1 LITCLK
7 GKWVVGFKDNKHC
20 LYEDGIVV
28 YSFNKVLYVGHSY
41 EGHIDKTEDLGNV
54 LIGPG
59 FIDLDA
65 IVDLDSTVLAFDNQ
79 PGWKKGR
86 IPSTHWKRRETYNR
100 EQLKFNKLY
109 SFNML
114 LLNGITTVLPIT
126 SVLYRQWAETYQE
139 FIDTADMAEMTGI
152 RAFLGPAYMSG
163 YARVNQDHSFD
174 MYFDEQKGMQGL
186 QDGINYIEHIRASYS
201 SRIDG
206 FLAPDRIEGCTPTLL
221 QETAY
226 ASKKLSSLVRL
237 HSCQGSFE
245 IDMIDKLHG
254 VSSID
259 YISKND
265 LLSERLLLPH
275 LQFLG
280 GKTPSE
286 EKINDELSMLAQS
299 GANAVVCPIVA
310 GRNAKYFSSVSK
322 FKKLGINIALGT
334 DTFPVD
340 MIQNMHIGTIL
351 SRVNEGDV
359 LEASALDYYNMATI
373 GGADAIG
380 RSDLGRLCEGSA
392 ADIVIFDFD
401 SVYTGQNFDPITSMI
416 INGNGRDVKAVI
428 VDGIKRVWENELVDQ
443 DCDMESM
450 HNKAQQQFNE
460 FKKTYPERS
469 FGDQTMSEI
478 FPSSMPIIKKEDK

>member
-7 GKWVVGFKDNKHC
+7 GKWVVGFKNNKHC
-20 LYEDGIVV
+20 LYEDGLIV
-28 YSFNKVLYVGHSY
+28 YSSNKVLHVGHSY
-41 EGHIDKTEDLGNV
+41 DGHVDKIEELGNV

-65 IVDLDSTVLAFDNQ
+65 IVDLDSTVLSFDNQ

-86 IPSTHWKRRETYNR
+86 IPSTDWKRRETYSR

-114 LLNGITTVLPIT
+114 LLNGITTALPIT
-126 SVLYRQWAETYQE
+126 SVLYREWAETYEE
-139 FIDTADMAEMTGI
+139 FIDTADMAELTGI

-163 YARVNQDHSFD
+163 YATVNQDQSFS
-174 MYFDEQKGMQGL
+174 MNFDEQKGMQGL
-186 QDGINYIEHIRASYS
+186 QDGINYIEHIRSSYS

-221 QETAY
+221 KETAS
-226 ASKKLSSLVRL
+226 ASEKLSSLVRL

-259 YISKND
+259 YITQNG

-280 GKTPSE
+280 GKKPSQ
-286 EKINDELSMLAQS
+286 EKIDDELSRLAKS
-299 GANAVVCPIVA
+299 GASAVVCPIVA

-340 MIQNMHIGTIL
+340 MIQNMHIGAIL
-351 SRVNEGDV
+351 SRVNEGNV
-359 LEASALDYYNMATI
+359 LEASALDYYNMATL

-401 SVYTGQNFDPITSMI
+401 SIYTGQNFDPITSMI
-416 INGNGRDVKAVI
+416 INGNGRDVKGVI
-428 VDGIKRVWENELVDQ
+428 VDGVRRVWDNELVAENTDINFLHKQ
-443 DCDMESM
+443 
-450 HNKAQQQFNE
+450 AQAQFND
-460 FKKTYPERS
+460 FKKTYTERS
-469 FGDQTMSEI
+469 FGSQTLDEI
-478 FPSSMPIIKKEDK
+478 FPSSMPIIKREG